1 MATKIDFAS
10 LQLEPIDMNTYSN
23 TRPDLYINRTGI
35 TFSRGVLE
43 CLNYPA
49 YVQYLLDPQN
59 KVFALRACKG
69 TETKAKAF
77 SKPRGEQSNTIS
89 TNVKALQGA
98 LTRLI
103 PNYSEAKRY
112 MIEGQFVSN
121 DKTVYFVLPD
131 AVEKTFFKDKQ

>member
-1 MATKIDFAS
+1 MATKIDFAA

-43 CLNYPA
+43 CLNYPS
-49 YVQYLLDPQN
+49 YVQYLLDPQH

-69 TETKAKAF
+69 TEAKAKAF

-103 PNYSEAKRY
+103 PDYSDAKRY
-112 MIEGQFVSN
+112 VIEGQFVSN
-121 DKTVYFVLPD
+121 DKAVYFVLTD

>member
-43 CLNYPA
+43 CLNYPS
-49 YVQYLLDPQN
+49 YVQYLLDPQH

-69 TETKAKAF
+69 TEAKA
-77 SKPRGEQSNTIS
+77 
-89 TNVKALQGA
+89 
-98 LTRLI
+98 I
-103 PNYSEAKRY
+103 PDYSDAKRY
-112 MIEGQFVSN
+112 VIEGQFVSN
-121 DKTVYFVLPD
+121 DKAVYFVLTD